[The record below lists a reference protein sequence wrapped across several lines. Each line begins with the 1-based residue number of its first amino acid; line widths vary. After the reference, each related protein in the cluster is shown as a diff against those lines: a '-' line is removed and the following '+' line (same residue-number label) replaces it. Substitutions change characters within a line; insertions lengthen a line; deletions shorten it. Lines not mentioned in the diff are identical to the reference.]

1 MALTAAGIG
10 ESAVNVPFVFPVF
23 PDGTAIGVVIN
34 GCSEAVA
41 AISMGDK
48 ASLDDDVDDDEGD
61 GAAAAAAAVVDDV
74 DCCCGPLVSLVAPES
89 VYSDAADFESETVD
103 FRQGSESESVNN
115 VRQSSSTSVSA
126 AFTSNAC
133 NSVSTVRGTMSWEVG
148 PSVMLLLSLLS
159 LLLVSP

>member
-41 AISMGDK
+41 EISMGDK

-61 GAAAAAAAVVDDV
+61 GAAAVAVVDDV
-74 DCCCGPLVSLVAPES
+74 DCSCGSLVTLVASES
-89 VYSDAADFESETVD
+89 VYSDAADFESETVVL
-103 FRQGSESESVNN
+103 RQGSESESVNS

-126 AFTSNAC
+126 AFSSNAC

-148 PSVMLLLSLLS
+148 PSVMLLLLS
-159 LLLVSP
+159 LLLMSP